1 MLREQIESLRR
12 RVALALAPPLQQARA
27 KVAPLVAQT
36 RSRYEKLDPRE
47 RLLVQVAGGLLA
59 AFIAWTFIITPIAGV
74 IGGLDGRIA
83 DREHD
88 LANVRR
94 MVESYSH
101 VKSELSQ
108 AEHNTVPQSK
118 DFSLFSVVESS
129 FTKSV
134 GRDKIASI
142 TPAADRTLSGG
153 LIQYS
158 VQLKLT
164 AVNLTQVVDALYS
177 VQSLAIPVGVS
188 NLRIQRRTQDPHSFD
203 VDITCVALGHSA

>member
-1 MLREQIESLRR
+1 MLRERIENLRGR
-12 RVALALAPPLQQARA
+12 IGLAIAPLVQQVRAR
-27 KVAPLVAQT
+27 VAPLIGQA
-36 RSRYEKLDPRE
+36 RSRYEKLEPRE
-47 RLLVQVAGGLLA
+47 RSLVQIAGGLLA
-59 AFIAWTFIITPIAGV
+59 AYIAWSFILAPIVGL

-94 MVESYSH
+94 MAASYSR

-108 AEHNTVPQSK
+108 AEHNTVPQTK
-118 DFSLFSVVESS
+118 DFSLFSAVESS
-129 FTKSV
+129 FTDSV

-142 TPAADRTLSGG
+142 TPSADRELSGG
-153 LIQYS
+153 LVQYS

-164 AVNLTQVVDALYS
+164 AVNLTQIVDALYS
-177 VQSLAIPVGVS
+177 VQDLAIPVGVS

-203 VDITCVALGHSA
+203 VDITCFALGHRA